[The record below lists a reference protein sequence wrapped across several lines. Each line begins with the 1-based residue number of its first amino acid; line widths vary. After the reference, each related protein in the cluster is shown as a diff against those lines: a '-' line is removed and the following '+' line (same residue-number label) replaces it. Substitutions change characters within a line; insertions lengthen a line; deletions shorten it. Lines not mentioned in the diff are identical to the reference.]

1 MNNVFCHQ
9 SNSIVARFCSD
20 AEDFGVDSKE
30 PWEQGG
36 IEDEGSIANFVVV
49 FLRYHRYSL
58 SLSLHTYSHWRGFSQ
73 GREVVRQLFVIIVVV
88 VVYTQWPKIKGGGV
102 TKILFCVPF
111 I

>member
-49 FLRYHRYSL
+49 FCDITDIL
-58 SLSLHTYSHWRGFSQ
+58 SPYRCTLTRTVLAWFFP
-73 GREVVRQLFVIIVVV
+73 REKSRPTTFCYNSTGVV
-88 VVYTQWPKIKGGGV
+88 
-102 TKILFCVPF
+102 
-111 I
+111 

>member
-1 MNNVFCHQ
+1 MFFFCHQ

-49 FLRYHRYSL
+49 FCDITDIL
-58 SLSLHTYSHWRGFSQ
+58 SPYRCTLAL
-73 GREVVRQLFVIIVVV
+73 
-88 VVYTQWPKIKGGGV
+88 
-102 TKILFCVPF
+102 
-111 I
+111 